1 MVWWQW
7 GQWLMLLLPSPRLK
21 CVCNI
26 VIPFF
31 LDFETISA
39 WRNVCILWDLARE
52 RIERTQPRMS
62 HCERWWAMA
71 IASLSLLLT
80 HTHIRIDV
88 QTYRE
93 THTLQFGS
101 TLVTYLHTFKTF
113 SIVVFVNFLFVLF
126 LQVVSRLI
134 VYSWNSRSNIS
145 DSRISLTFGRMNL
158 CSRERFI

>member
-1 MVWWQW
+1 MCVQYCHSIFP
-7 GQWLMLLLPSPRLK
+7 GLRDDFCMEK
-21 CVCNI
+21 CVYI
-26 VIPFF
+26 VGLGPGTYRKDTAKNEP
-31 LDFETISA
+31 L
-39 WRNVCILWDLARE
+39 
-52 RIERTQPRMS
+52 
-62 HCERWWAMA
+62 WAMVSDGHSV
-71 IASLSLLLT
+71 SLSLAHTHT